1 MQASVIA
8 VHMPVGIPALHTSAV
23 GFNPYLL
30 RRHAL
35 GSIRAELKCF
45 KPCHTHERPRLSLW
59 FLVSVWY
66 SPRPGHCGDL
76 GAEPIDER

>member
-8 VHMPVGIPALHTSAV
+8 VHMPVGIPTLHTSAV

-30 RRHAL
+30 PRHAL

-45 KPCHTHERPRLSLW
+45 KPCYTHERPRLSL
-59 FLVSVWY
+59 
-66 SPRPGHCGDL
+66 
-76 GAEPIDER
+76 

>member
-45 KPCHTHERPRLSLW
+45 KPCHTHERPRLSLVPC
-59 FLVSVWY
+59 FSLVQSQT
-66 SPRPGHCGDL
+66 RPLWGSGS
-76 GAEPIDER
+76 